1 MATPGG
7 TPNQAKKPHTK
18 TPAKT
23 PAKQKVKKANA
34 PKTPGSRKG
43 FGNHGWK
50 HEIMAMSLE
59 DLPRIIRDYD
69 TTERAEHQ
77 HDLIASCLKRIL
89 RDLKLNSNH
98 EPREE

>member
-1 MATPGG
+1 
-7 TPNQAKKPHTK
+7 
-18 TPAKT
+18 
-23 PAKQKVKKANA
+23 
-34 PKTPGSRKG
+34 
-43 FGNHGWK
+43 
-50 HEIMAMSLE
+50 MAMSLE

-98 EPREE
+98 EPREDYNHPIREARRATVQRSFEALVCHTSPSYFEYKAKPARHHEKD